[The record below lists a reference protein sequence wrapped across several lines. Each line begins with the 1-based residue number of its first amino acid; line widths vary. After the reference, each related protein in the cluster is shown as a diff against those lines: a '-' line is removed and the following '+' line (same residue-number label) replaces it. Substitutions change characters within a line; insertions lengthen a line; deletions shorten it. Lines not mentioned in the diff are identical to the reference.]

1 MTAESQDWS
10 GLGFD
15 PAPGAAHVVDNLV
28 TSMAKLARHLN
39 EVYEVLDRIKSGKDD
54 TWTGEAA
61 DAFKKHVGKLPGY
74 LRDASDGAAQAR
86 KALYGW
92 HQTLVENQP
101 QARSLESQAKAAR
114 THLQKAKSAQRN
126 AQANPDLGLADQ
138 TFAHGPE
145 LESAKQRY
153 KAASKQLD
161 DAVSTLNSAR
171 SELDG
176 LIKRAHSLEDDHKS
190 VARAKERA
198 IREAADSTADPDWN
212 DFTDSWL
219 GKHGGDVLGTAA
231 GVLGVAAIFCPVL
244 APFAVGMSLLALG
257 AHTYQ
262 YAKEGALWPPQK
274 NVGNYIT
281 LGGDVLGTIPG
292 AKVVGTGLTT
302 AARESGGIRA
312 MVSGAE
318 GAGRM
323 SSIQQGVRGGWQGF
337 RQGTSAGYE
346 TLKTDAGDAPY
357 LVKNAV
363 KYVAQKNHWSD
374 TVATAAG
381 QGATVGT
388 NSVLTASQVPSL
400 FSDSNTA
407 GDLNTNGGAY
417 ANAIGGIGDG
427 VHGTAAGIAS
437 IAGVGAMAFGAA
449 E

>member
-10 GLGFD
+10 GLGFN

-39 EVYEVLDRIKSGKDD
+39 EVHSVLDRIKSGRDD

-86 KALYGW
+86 KALHGW
-92 HQTLVENQP
+92 HQTLLENQP
-101 QARSLESQAKAAR
+101 RARSLESQAKAAR
-114 THLQKAKSAQRN
+114 TNLQKAETAQRN

-171 SELDG
+171 SELDA

-212 DFTDSWL
+212 DFKDWW
-219 GKHGGDVLGTAA
+219 GEHGGDVLGVAA
-231 GVLGVAAIFCPVL
+231 GVLGVAAFFCPVL
-244 APFAVGMSLLALG
+244 APFAVLASLAALSQ
-257 AHTYQ
+257 HTYQ

-274 NVGNYIT
+274 HVGNYIT
-281 LGGDVLGTIPG
+281 LGGDLLGVIPG
-292 AKVVGTGLTT
+292 AKMVGTGLAA

-337 RQGTSAGYE
+337 REGMAVGKDVLQEGAQE
-346 TLKTDAGDAPY
+346 APY
-357 LVKNAV
+357 LIRGAVEHVAEKNL
-363 KYVAQKNHWSD
+363 WSSS
-374 TVATAAG
+374 VATAAER
-381 QGATVGT
+381 GAAAGA

-400 FSDSNTA
+400 FSGSSTA
-407 GDLNTNGGAY
+407 GDLNTSGGAY

-427 VHGTAAGIAS
+427 VHGTSAGIAS
-437 IAGVGAMAFGAA
+437 LVGLGAVAAGVA